1 MRQVILLL
9 FLTPPPQWGGN
20 LLMINGEHMIQK
32 FNFLTEL
39 TKLSL
44 ESQEDKL
51 SVNTYDRNFNNYV
64 SATFEK
70 LSKTDL
76 EYKNVINALNSPQS
90 TSNPERLFLL
100 QTYLGEYS
108 NYVSLLSTL
117 ARKGVSAIE
126 TLEKS

>member
-1 MRQVILLL
+1 
-9 FLTPPPQWGGN
+9 
-20 LLMINGEHMIQK
+20 MIQK
-32 FNFLTEL
+32 VNFLAEL

-44 ESQEDKL
+44 EGHEDNL

-64 SATFEK
+64 SSTFEK

-117 ARKGVSAIE
+117 VRKGVSAIE